1 MDIADGKVAVQ
12 RLADPHRALAA
23 VVAAQSQ
30 LQACAEADFQRH
42 VDRMWPAGQ
51 PVLGLRTSEQQAH
64 LISVNHTLATLP
76 GQIAYQSVEGGGV
89 AAVLGEQG
97 GGIARQIAE
106 PGPAHRHATAY
117 RLSTLAGGLFTEPDQ
132 RRLAKALVAQNLC
145 ALFGNQQLGLRG
157 LYPPAG

>member
-1 MDIADGKVAVQ
+1 M
-12 RLADPHRALAA
+12 
-23 VVAAQSQ
+23 
-30 LQACAEADFQRH
+30 
-42 VDRMWPAGQ
+42 
-51 PVLGLRTSEQQAH
+51 
-64 LISVNHTLATLP
+64 
-76 GQIAYQSVEGGGV
+76 EGGGV

-117 RLSTLAGGLFTEPDQ
+117 RLSTLAGGLLTEPDQ